1 MNEIILNSHNKSLI
15 RKKRFWNI
23 SLITLLLIGI
33 IFSSKIIDI
42 NSSNLLNGIP
52 RLGDY
57 VSQILPSLETSNL
70 FLSSNDK
77 GSIAYWYFNLP
88 KYLKLLFETF
98 NMALL
103 ATIIGSTLALFLSF
117 LAAKNTSPNSLV
129 FFTIRRILEFFR
141 GVPEI
146 IFAILFV
153 WVLGIGPLAGIIA
166 MTLHTT
172 GSLGKLFSEVHENS
186 NDKPIDALKASGG
199 NWLSEMKFGL
209 LPQVLPNIENI
220 DVSTFVDIGN
230 DIKAAGSGG
239 LSLQTDEGTKRIFI
253 ADGGEVKVGQL
264 SVGSATT
271 APLHVAKASTD
282 CQAIFGDNNSS
293 IDAVSYTHLTLPTI
307 LLV

>member
-1 MNEIILNSHNKSLI
+1 MNKITSDNHYKNLI
-15 RKKRFWNI
+15 GKKRFWNL
-23 SLITLLLIGI
+23 SLIILIFIGVI
-33 IFSSKIIDI
+33 LSSKIIDI
-42 NSSNLLNGIP
+42 NVSNLLNGMP

-57 VSQILPSLETSNL
+57 VSQILPSIESNKL
-70 FLSSNDK
+70 FLGSKDQ

-103 ATIIGSTLALFLSF
+103 ATIVGSTLALFLSF
-117 LAAKNTSPNSLV
+117 LAAKNTSPNSLL
-129 FFTIRRILEFFR
+129 FFSIRRILEFFR

-186 NDKPIDALKASGG
+186 NNKPIEALKASGG

-209 LPQVLPNIENI
+209 MPQVLPNLISYALLRFEINIRASTILGFVGAGGIGQELYLVINFNYYEEVSAIILLIILTVISIDLLSGYLRKNITRIEN
-220 DVSTFVDIGN
+220 D
-230 DIKAAGSGG
+230 
-239 LSLQTDEGTKRIFI
+239 
-253 ADGGEVKVGQL
+253 
-264 SVGSATT
+264 
-271 APLHVAKASTD
+271 
-282 CQAIFGDNNSS
+282 
-293 IDAVSYTHLTLPTI
+293 
-307 LLV
+307 

>member
-23 SLITLLLIGI
+23 SLITLLLIGVTL
-33 IFSSKIIDI
+33 SSKIIDI
-42 NSSNLLNGIP
+42 NISNLLNGIP

-70 FLSSNDK
+70 FLSSKDQ

-103 ATIIGSTLALFLSF
+103 ATIVGSTLALFLSF

-186 NDKPIDALKASGG
+186 NNKPIDALKASGG

-209 LPQVLPNIENI
+209 LPQVLPNLISYVLLRFEINI
-220 DVSTFVDIGN
+220 
-230 DIKAAGSGG
+230 
-239 LSLQTDEGTKRIFI
+239 R
-253 ADGGEVKVGQL
+253 
-264 SVGSATT
+264 
-271 APLHVAKASTD
+271 ASTILGFVGAGGIG
-282 CQAIFGDNNSS
+282 QELYLVINFNYYEEVSAIILLIILTVVS
-293 IDAVSYTHLTLPTI
+293 IDLFSGYLRKNIIGVEND
-307 LLV
+307 

>member
-23 SLITLLLIGI
+23 SLIALLLIGI
-33 IFSSKIIDI
+33 TLSSKIIDI

-57 VSQILPSLETSNL
+57 VSQILPSLETNNL
-70 FLSSNDK
+70 FLSSKDK

-186 NDKPIDALKASGG
+186 NNKPIDALKASGG

-209 LPQVLPNIENI
+209 LPQVLPNLISYVLLRFEINI
-220 DVSTFVDIGN
+220 
-230 DIKAAGSGG
+230 
-239 LSLQTDEGTKRIFI
+239 R
-253 ADGGEVKVGQL
+253 
-264 SVGSATT
+264 
-271 APLHVAKASTD
+271 ASTILGFVGAGGIG
-282 CQAIFGDNNSS
+282 QELYLVINFNYYEEVSAIILLIILTVIS
-293 IDAVSYTHLTLPTI
+293 ID
-307 LLV
+307 LLSGYLRKNIIGVEND

>member
-1 MNEIILNSHNKSLI
+1 MMNKITLDNHYKNLI
-15 RKKRFWNI
+15 GKKRFWNL
-23 SLITLLLIGI
+23 SLIVLIFIGVI
-33 IFSSKIIDI
+33 LSSKIIDI
-42 NSSNLLNGIP
+42 NGSNLLNGMP

-57 VSQILPSLETSNL
+57 ISQILPSIEINKL
-70 FLSSNDK
+70 FLGSKDQ

-103 ATIIGSTLALFLSF
+103 ATIVGSALALFLSF
-117 LAAKNTSPNSLV
+117 LAAKNTSPNSLL
-129 FFTIRRILEFFR
+129 FFTIRRMLEFFR

-186 NDKPIDALKASGG
+186 NDKPIEALKASGG

-209 LPQVLPNIENI
+209 LPQVLPNLISYALLRFEINIRASTILGFVGAGGIGQELYLVINFNYYEEVSAIILLIILTVISIDLLSSYLRKNVIRIEN
-220 DVSTFVDIGN
+220 D
-230 DIKAAGSGG
+230 
-239 LSLQTDEGTKRIFI
+239 
-253 ADGGEVKVGQL
+253 
-264 SVGSATT
+264 
-271 APLHVAKASTD
+271 
-282 CQAIFGDNNSS
+282 
-293 IDAVSYTHLTLPTI
+293 
-307 LLV
+307 

>member
-33 IFSSKIIDI
+33 TLSSKIIDF

-57 VSQILPSLETSNL
+57 VSQILPSLETNNL
-70 FLSSNDK
+70 FLSSKDK

-166 MTLHTT
+166 MTFHTT

-186 NDKPIDALKASGG
+186 NNKPIDALKASGG

-209 LPQVLPNIENI
+209 LPQVLPNLISYVLLRFEINI
-220 DVSTFVDIGN
+220 
-230 DIKAAGSGG
+230 
-239 LSLQTDEGTKRIFI
+239 R
-253 ADGGEVKVGQL
+253 
-264 SVGSATT
+264 
-271 APLHVAKASTD
+271 ASTILGFVGAGGIG
-282 CQAIFGDNNSS
+282 QELYLVINFNYYEEVSAIILLIILTVVS
-293 IDAVSYTHLTLPTI
+293 IDLFSSYLRKNI
-307 LLV
+307 IGVEND

>member
-23 SLITLLLIGI
+23 SLITLLLIGVTL
-33 IFSSKIIDI
+33 SSKIIDI

-57 VSQILPSLETSNL
+57 VSQILPSLETNNL
-70 FLSSNDK
+70 FLSSKDQ

-209 LPQVLPNIENI
+209 LPQVLPNLISYVLLRFEINI
-220 DVSTFVDIGN
+220 
-230 DIKAAGSGG
+230 
-239 LSLQTDEGTKRIFI
+239 R
-253 ADGGEVKVGQL
+253 
-264 SVGSATT
+264 
-271 APLHVAKASTD
+271 ASTILGFVGAGGIG
-282 CQAIFGDNNSS
+282 QELYLVINFNYYEEVSAIILLIILTVVS
-293 IDAVSYTHLTLPTI
+293 IDLFSGYLRKNIIGVEND
-307 LLV
+307 

>member
-33 IFSSKIIDI
+33 TLSSKIIDI

-57 VSQILPSLETSNL
+57 VSQILPSLETNNL
-70 FLSSNDK
+70 FLSSKDK

-103 ATIIGSTLALFLSF
+103 ATIIGSTLALFFSF

-186 NDKPIDALKASGG
+186 NNKPIDALKASGG

-209 LPQVLPNIENI
+209 LPQVLPNLISYVLLRFEINI
-220 DVSTFVDIGN
+220 
-230 DIKAAGSGG
+230 
-239 LSLQTDEGTKRIFI
+239 R
-253 ADGGEVKVGQL
+253 
-264 SVGSATT
+264 
-271 APLHVAKASTD
+271 ASTILGFVGAGGIG
-282 CQAIFGDNNSS
+282 QELYLVINFNYYEEVSAIILLIILTVVS
-293 IDAVSYTHLTLPTI
+293 IDLFSGYLRKNIIGVEND
-307 LLV
+307 

>member
-1 MNEIILNSHNKSLI
+1 MNKITSDNHYKNLI
-15 RKKRFWNI
+15 GKKRFWNLSFI
-23 SLITLLLIGI
+23 ILIFIGVI
-33 IFSSKIIDI
+33 LSSKIIDI
-42 NSSNLLNGIP
+42 NVSNLLNGMP

-57 VSQILPSLETSNL
+57 VSQILPSIESNKL
-70 FLSSNDK
+70 FLGSKDQ

-103 ATIIGSTLALFLSF
+103 ATIVGSTLALFLSF
-117 LAAKNTSPNSLV
+117 LAAKNTSPNSIL
-129 FFTIRRILEFFR
+129 FFSIRRILEFFR

-186 NDKPIDALKASGG
+186 NNKPIEALKASGG

-209 LPQVLPNIENI
+209 LPQVLPNLISYALLRFEINI
-220 DVSTFVDIGN
+220 
-230 DIKAAGSGG
+230 
-239 LSLQTDEGTKRIFI
+239 R
-253 ADGGEVKVGQL
+253 
-264 SVGSATT
+264 
-271 APLHVAKASTD
+271 ASTILGFVGAGGIG
-282 CQAIFGDNNSS
+282 QELYLVINFNYYEEVSAIILLIILTVIS
-293 IDAVSYTHLTLPTI
+293 ID
-307 LLV
+307 LLSGYLRKNIN

>member
-1 MNEIILNSHNKSLI
+1 MMNKITLDNHYKNLI
-15 RKKRFWNI
+15 GKKRFWNL
-23 SLITLLLIGI
+23 SLIVLIFIGVI
-33 IFSSKIIDI
+33 LSSKIIDI
-42 NSSNLLNGIP
+42 NGSNLLSGMP

-57 VSQILPSLETSNL
+57 ISQILPSIEINKL
-70 FLSSNDK
+70 FLGSKDQ

-103 ATIIGSTLALFLSF
+103 ATIVGSALALFLSF
-117 LAAKNTSPNSLV
+117 LAAKNTSPNSLL
-129 FFTIRRILEFFR
+129 FFTIRRMLEFFR

-186 NDKPIDALKASGG
+186 NNKPIEALKASGG

-209 LPQVLPNIENI
+209 LPQVLPNLISYALLRFEINIRASTILGFVGAGGIGQELYLVINFNYYEEVSAIILLIILTVISIDLLSGYLRKNVIRIEN
-220 DVSTFVDIGN
+220 D
-230 DIKAAGSGG
+230 
-239 LSLQTDEGTKRIFI
+239 
-253 ADGGEVKVGQL
+253 
-264 SVGSATT
+264 
-271 APLHVAKASTD
+271 
-282 CQAIFGDNNSS
+282 
-293 IDAVSYTHLTLPTI
+293 
-307 LLV
+307 

>member
-1 MNEIILNSHNKSLI
+1 MMNKITLDNHYKNLI
-15 RKKRFWNI
+15 GKKRFWNL
-23 SLITLLLIGI
+23 SLIVLIFIGVI
-33 IFSSKIIDI
+33 LSSKIIDI
-42 NSSNLLNGIP
+42 NGSNLLNGMP

-57 VSQILPSLETSNL
+57 ISQILPSIEINKL
-70 FLSSNDK
+70 FLGSKDQ

-103 ATIIGSTLALFLSF
+103 ATTVGSALALFLSF
-117 LAAKNTSPNSLV
+117 LAAKNTSPNSLL
-129 FFTIRRILEFFR
+129 FFTIRRMLEFFR

-186 NDKPIDALKASGG
+186 NNKPIEALKASGG

-209 LPQVLPNIENI
+209 LPQVLPNLISYALLRFEINIRASTILGFVGAGGIGQELYLVINFNYYEEVSAIILLIILTVISIDLLSGYLRKNITRIEN
-220 DVSTFVDIGN
+220 D
-230 DIKAAGSGG
+230 
-239 LSLQTDEGTKRIFI
+239 
-253 ADGGEVKVGQL
+253 
-264 SVGSATT
+264 
-271 APLHVAKASTD
+271 
-282 CQAIFGDNNSS
+282 
-293 IDAVSYTHLTLPTI
+293 
-307 LLV
+307 

>member
-1 MNEIILNSHNKSLI
+1 MNEIIFNSHNKSLI

-23 SLITLLLIGI
+23 SLIAILLIGI
-33 IFSSKIIDI
+33 TLSSKIIDI

-70 FLSSNDK
+70 FLSSKDQ

-103 ATIIGSTLALFLSF
+103 ATIVGSTLALFLSF

-209 LPQVLPNIENI
+209 LPQVLPNLISYVLLRFEINI
-220 DVSTFVDIGN
+220 
-230 DIKAAGSGG
+230 
-239 LSLQTDEGTKRIFI
+239 R
-253 ADGGEVKVGQL
+253 
-264 SVGSATT
+264 
-271 APLHVAKASTD
+271 ASTILGFVGAGGIG
-282 CQAIFGDNNSS
+282 QELYLVINFNYYEEVSAIILLIILTVIS
-293 IDAVSYTHLTLPTI
+293 IDLFSGYLRKNIIGVEND
-307 LLV
+307 

>member
-23 SLITLLLIGI
+23 SLITLLLIGVAL
-33 IFSSKIIDI
+33 SSKIIDI

-57 VSQILPSLETSNL
+57 VSQILPSLETGNL
-70 FLSSNDK
+70 FLSSKDQ

-103 ATIIGSTLALFLSF
+103 ATVVGSTLALFLSF

-186 NDKPIDALKASGG
+186 NNKPIDALKASGG

-209 LPQVLPNIENI
+209 LPQVLPNLISYVLLRFEINI
-220 DVSTFVDIGN
+220 
-230 DIKAAGSGG
+230 
-239 LSLQTDEGTKRIFI
+239 R
-253 ADGGEVKVGQL
+253 
-264 SVGSATT
+264 
-271 APLHVAKASTD
+271 ASTILGFVGAGGIG
-282 CQAIFGDNNSS
+282 QELYLVINFNYYEEVSAIILLIILTVVS
-293 IDAVSYTHLTLPTI
+293 IDLFSGYLRKKIIGVEND
-307 LLV
+307 

>member
-23 SLITLLLIGI
+23 SLITLLLIGVTL
-33 IFSSKIIDI
+33 SSKIIDI

-70 FLSSNDK
+70 FLSSKDQ

-129 FFTIRRILEFFR
+129 FFMIRRILEFFR

-186 NDKPIDALKASGG
+186 NNKPIDALKASGG
-199 NWLSEMKFGL
+199 TWLSEMKFGL
-209 LPQVLPNIENI
+209 LPQVLPNLISYVLLRFEINI
-220 DVSTFVDIGN
+220 
-230 DIKAAGSGG
+230 
-239 LSLQTDEGTKRIFI
+239 R
-253 ADGGEVKVGQL
+253 
-264 SVGSATT
+264 
-271 APLHVAKASTD
+271 ASTILGFVGAGGIG
-282 CQAIFGDNNSS
+282 QELYLVINFNYYEEVSAIILLIILTVVS
-293 IDAVSYTHLTLPTI
+293 IDLFSGYLRKNIIGVEND
-307 LLV
+307 

>member
-1 MNEIILNSHNKSLI
+1 MNEIILNSHNESLI

-23 SLITLLLIGI
+23 SLITLLLIGVI
-33 IFSSKIIDI
+33 LSSKIIDI

-70 FLSSNDK
+70 FLSSKDQ

-103 ATIIGSTLALFLSF
+103 ATIVGSTLALFLSF

-166 MTLHTT
+166 ITLHTT

-186 NDKPIDALKASGG
+186 NNNPIEALKASGG

-209 LPQVLPNIENI
+209 LPQVLPNLISYVLLRFEINI
-220 DVSTFVDIGN
+220 
-230 DIKAAGSGG
+230 
-239 LSLQTDEGTKRIFI
+239 R
-253 ADGGEVKVGQL
+253 
-264 SVGSATT
+264 
-271 APLHVAKASTD
+271 ASTILGFVGAGGIG
-282 CQAIFGDNNSS
+282 QELYLVINFNYYEEVSAIILLIILTVVS
-293 IDAVSYTHLTLPTI
+293 IDLFSGYLRKNIIGVEND
-307 LLV
+307 

>member
-33 IFSSKIIDI
+33 TLSSKIIDI

-70 FLSSNDK
+70 FLSSKDQ

-103 ATIIGSTLALFLSF
+103 ATIVGSTLALFLSF

-186 NDKPIDALKASGG
+186 NNKPIDALKASGG

-209 LPQVLPNIENI
+209 LPQVLPNLISYVLLRFEINI
-220 DVSTFVDIGN
+220 
-230 DIKAAGSGG
+230 
-239 LSLQTDEGTKRIFI
+239 R
-253 ADGGEVKVGQL
+253 
-264 SVGSATT
+264 
-271 APLHVAKASTD
+271 ASTILGFVGAGGIG
-282 CQAIFGDNNSS
+282 QELYLVINFNYYEEVSAIILLIILTVVS
-293 IDAVSYTHLTLPTI
+293 IDLFSGYLRKNIIGVEND
-307 LLV
+307 

>member
-1 MNEIILNSHNKSLI
+1 MMNKITLDNHYKNLI
-15 RKKRFWNI
+15 GKKRFWNL
-23 SLITLLLIGI
+23 SLIVLLFIGVI
-33 IFSSKIIDI
+33 LSSKIIDI
-42 NSSNLLNGIP
+42 NGSNLLNGMP

-57 VSQILPSLETSNL
+57 ISQILPSIEINKL
-70 FLSSNDK
+70 FLGSKDQ

-103 ATIIGSTLALFLSF
+103 ATIVGSALALFLSF
-117 LAAKNTSPNSLV
+117 LAAKNTSPNSLL
-129 FFTIRRILEFFR
+129 FFTIRRMLEFFR

-186 NDKPIDALKASGG
+186 NNKPIEALKASGG

-209 LPQVLPNIENI
+209 LPQVLPNLISYALLRFEINIRASTILGFVGAGGIGQELYLVINFNYYEEVSAIILLIILTVISIDLLSGYLRKNVIRIEN
-220 DVSTFVDIGN
+220 D
-230 DIKAAGSGG
+230 
-239 LSLQTDEGTKRIFI
+239 
-253 ADGGEVKVGQL
+253 
-264 SVGSATT
+264 
-271 APLHVAKASTD
+271 
-282 CQAIFGDNNSS
+282 
-293 IDAVSYTHLTLPTI
+293 
-307 LLV
+307 

>member
-23 SLITLLLIGI
+23 SLITLLLIGLTL
-33 IFSSKIIDI
+33 SSKIIDI

-70 FLSSNDK
+70 FLSSNDQ

-166 MTLHTT
+166 MTIHTT

-186 NDKPIDALKASGG
+186 NNKPIEALKASGG

-209 LPQVLPNIENI
+209 LPQVLPNLISYVLLRFEINI
-220 DVSTFVDIGN
+220 
-230 DIKAAGSGG
+230 
-239 LSLQTDEGTKRIFI
+239 R
-253 ADGGEVKVGQL
+253 
-264 SVGSATT
+264 
-271 APLHVAKASTD
+271 ASTILGFVGAGGIG
-282 CQAIFGDNNSS
+282 QELYLVINFNYYEEVSAIILLIILTVVS
-293 IDAVSYTHLTLPTI
+293 IDLFSGYLRKNIIGVEND
-307 LLV
+307 

>member
-1 MNEIILNSHNKSLI
+1 MNEIILNSHNESLI

-23 SLITLLLIGI
+23 SLITLLLIGVTL
-33 IFSSKIIDI
+33 SSKIIDI

-70 FLSSNDK
+70 FLSSKDK

-186 NDKPIDALKASGG
+186 NNKPIDALKASGG

-209 LPQVLPNIENI
+209 MPQVLPNLISYVLLRFEINI
-220 DVSTFVDIGN
+220 
-230 DIKAAGSGG
+230 
-239 LSLQTDEGTKRIFI
+239 R
-253 ADGGEVKVGQL
+253 
-264 SVGSATT
+264 
-271 APLHVAKASTD
+271 ASTILGFVGAGGIG
-282 CQAIFGDNNSS
+282 QELYLVINFNYYEEVSAIILLIILTVVS
-293 IDAVSYTHLTLPTI
+293 IDLFSGYLRKNIIGVEND
-307 LLV
+307 

>member
-1 MNEIILNSHNKSLI
+1 MMNKITLDNHYKNLI
-15 RKKRFWNI
+15 GKKRFWNL
-23 SLITLLLIGI
+23 SLIVLIFTGVI
-33 IFSSKIIDI
+33 LSSKIIDI
-42 NSSNLLNGIP
+42 NGSNLLNGMP

-57 VSQILPSLETSNL
+57 ISQILPSIEINKL
-70 FLSSNDK
+70 FLGSKDQ

-103 ATIIGSTLALFLSF
+103 ATIVGSALALFLSF
-117 LAAKNTSPNSLV
+117 LAAKNTSPNSLL
-129 FFTIRRILEFFR
+129 FFTIRRMLEFFR

-186 NDKPIDALKASGG
+186 NDKPIEALKASGG

-209 LPQVLPNIENI
+209 LPQVLPNLISYALLRFEINIRASTILGFVGAGGIGQELYLVINFNYYEEVSAIILLIILTVISIDLLSGYLRKNVIRIEN
-220 DVSTFVDIGN
+220 D
-230 DIKAAGSGG
+230 
-239 LSLQTDEGTKRIFI
+239 
-253 ADGGEVKVGQL
+253 
-264 SVGSATT
+264 
-271 APLHVAKASTD
+271 
-282 CQAIFGDNNSS
+282 
-293 IDAVSYTHLTLPTI
+293 
-307 LLV
+307 

>member
-1 MNEIILNSHNKSLI
+1 MNKITLDNHYKNLI
-15 RKKRFWNI
+15 GKKRFWNS
-23 SLITLLLIGI
+23 SLIVLIFIGVI
-33 IFSSKIIDI
+33 LSSNIIDI
-42 NSSNLLNGIP
+42 NGSNLLNGMP

-57 VSQILPSLETSNL
+57 ISQILPSIEINKL
-70 FLSSNDK
+70 FLGSKDQ

-103 ATIIGSTLALFLSF
+103 ATTVGSALALFLSF
-117 LAAKNTSPNSLV
+117 LAAKNTSPNSLL
-129 FFTIRRILEFFR
+129 FFTIRRMLEFFR

-186 NDKPIDALKASGG
+186 NNKPIEALKASGG

-209 LPQVLPNIENI
+209 LPQVLPNLISYALLRFEINIRASTILGFVGAGGIGQELYLVINFNYYEEVSAIILLIILTVISIDLLSGYLRKNITRIEN
-220 DVSTFVDIGN
+220 D
-230 DIKAAGSGG
+230 
-239 LSLQTDEGTKRIFI
+239 
-253 ADGGEVKVGQL
+253 
-264 SVGSATT
+264 
-271 APLHVAKASTD
+271 
-282 CQAIFGDNNSS
+282 
-293 IDAVSYTHLTLPTI
+293 
-307 LLV
+307 

>member
-1 MNEIILNSHNKSLI
+1 MMNKITLDNHYKNLI
-15 RKKRFWNI
+15 GKKRFWNL
-23 SLITLLLIGI
+23 SLIVLIFIGVI
-33 IFSSKIIDI
+33 LSSKIIDI
-42 NSSNLLNGIP
+42 NGSNLLSGMP

-57 VSQILPSLETSNL
+57 ISQILPSIEINKL
-70 FLSSNDK
+70 FLSSKDQ

-103 ATIIGSTLALFLSF
+103 ATIVGSALALFLSF
-117 LAAKNTSPNSLV
+117 LAAKNTSPNSLL
-129 FFTIRRILEFFR
+129 FFTIRRMLEFFR

-186 NDKPIDALKASGG
+186 NNKPIEALKASGG

-209 LPQVLPNIENI
+209 LPQVLPNLISYALLRFEINIRASTILGFVGAGGIGQELYLVINFNYYEEVSAIILLIILTVISIDLLSGYLRKNVIRIEN
-220 DVSTFVDIGN
+220 D
-230 DIKAAGSGG
+230 
-239 LSLQTDEGTKRIFI
+239 
-253 ADGGEVKVGQL
+253 
-264 SVGSATT
+264 
-271 APLHVAKASTD
+271 
-282 CQAIFGDNNSS
+282 
-293 IDAVSYTHLTLPTI
+293 
-307 LLV
+307 

>member
-23 SLITLLLIGI
+23 SLIILLLIGVTL
-33 IFSSKIIDI
+33 SSKIIDI

-70 FLSSNDK
+70 FLSSKDQ

-153 WVLGIGPLAGIIA
+153 WVFGIGPLAGIIA

-186 NDKPIDALKASGG
+186 NNKPIDALKASGG

-209 LPQVLPNIENI
+209 LPQVLPNLISYVLLRFEINI
-220 DVSTFVDIGN
+220 
-230 DIKAAGSGG
+230 
-239 LSLQTDEGTKRIFI
+239 R
-253 ADGGEVKVGQL
+253 
-264 SVGSATT
+264 
-271 APLHVAKASTD
+271 ASTILGFVGAGGIG
-282 CQAIFGDNNSS
+282 QELYLVINFNYYEEVSAIILLIILTVVS
-293 IDAVSYTHLTLPTI
+293 IDLFSGYLRKNIIGVEND
-307 LLV
+307 

>member
-1 MNEIILNSHNKSLI
+1 MNEIILNSHNDSLI

-23 SLITLLLIGI
+23 SLITLLLIGVTL
-33 IFSSKIIDI
+33 SSKIIDI

-70 FLSSNDK
+70 FLSSKDQ

-103 ATIIGSTLALFLSF
+103 ATIVGSTLALFLSF

-166 MTLHTT
+166 ITLHTT

-186 NDKPIDALKASGG
+186 NNKPIEALKASGG
-199 NWLSEMKFGL
+199 NWLSEMQFGL
-209 LPQVLPNIENI
+209 LPQVLPNLISYVLLRFEINI
-220 DVSTFVDIGN
+220 
-230 DIKAAGSGG
+230 
-239 LSLQTDEGTKRIFI
+239 R
-253 ADGGEVKVGQL
+253 
-264 SVGSATT
+264 
-271 APLHVAKASTD
+271 ASTILGFVGAGGIG
-282 CQAIFGDNNSS
+282 QELYLVINFNYYEEVSAIILLIILTVVS
-293 IDAVSYTHLTLPTI
+293 IDLFSGYLRKNIIGVEND
-307 LLV
+307 

>member
-1 MNEIILNSHNKSLI
+1 MMNEIILNSHNKSLI

-33 IFSSKIIDI
+33 TLSSKIIDI

-70 FLSSNDK
+70 FLSSKDK

-186 NDKPIDALKASGG
+186 NNKPIDALKASGG

-209 LPQVLPNIENI
+209 LPQVLPNLISYVLLRFEINI
-220 DVSTFVDIGN
+220 
-230 DIKAAGSGG
+230 
-239 LSLQTDEGTKRIFI
+239 R
-253 ADGGEVKVGQL
+253 
-264 SVGSATT
+264 
-271 APLHVAKASTD
+271 ASTILGFVGAGGIG
-282 CQAIFGDNNSS
+282 QELYLVINFNYYEEVSAIILLIILTVVS
-293 IDAVSYTHLTLPTI
+293 IDLFSGYLRKNIIGVEND
-307 LLV
+307 

>member
-1 MNEIILNSHNKSLI
+1 MNEIILNSHNESLI

-23 SLITLLLIGI
+23 SLITLLLIGVTL
-33 IFSSKIIDI
+33 SSKIIDI

-70 FLSSNDK
+70 FLSSKDQ

-103 ATIIGSTLALFLSF
+103 ATIVGSTLALFFSF

-186 NDKPIDALKASGG
+186 NNNPIEALKASGG

-209 LPQVLPNIENI
+209 LPQVLPNLISYVLLRFEINI
-220 DVSTFVDIGN
+220 
-230 DIKAAGSGG
+230 
-239 LSLQTDEGTKRIFI
+239 R
-253 ADGGEVKVGQL
+253 
-264 SVGSATT
+264 
-271 APLHVAKASTD
+271 ASTILGFVGAGGIG
-282 CQAIFGDNNSS
+282 QELYLVINFNYYEEVSAIILLIILTVVS
-293 IDAVSYTHLTLPTI
+293 IDLFSGYLRKNIIGVEND
-307 LLV
+307 

>member
-1 MNEIILNSHNKSLI
+1 MMNKITLDNHYKNLI
-15 RKKRFWNI
+15 GKKRFWNL
-23 SLITLLLIGI
+23 SLIVLLFIGVI
-33 IFSSKIIDI
+33 LSYKIVDI
-42 NSSNLLNGIP
+42 NGSNLLSGMP

-57 VSQILPSLETSNL
+57 ISQILPSIEINKL
-70 FLSSNDK
+70 FLGSKDQ

-103 ATIIGSTLALFLSF
+103 ATIVGSALALFLSF
-117 LAAKNTSPNSLV
+117 LAAKNTSPNSLL
-129 FFTIRRILEFFR
+129 FFTIRRMLEFFR

-186 NDKPIDALKASGG
+186 NNKPIEALKASGG

-209 LPQVLPNIENI
+209 LPQVLPNLVSYALLRFEINIRASTILGFVGAGGIGQELYLVINFNYYEEVSAIILLIILTVISIDLLSGYLRKNVIRIEN
-220 DVSTFVDIGN
+220 D
-230 DIKAAGSGG
+230 
-239 LSLQTDEGTKRIFI
+239 
-253 ADGGEVKVGQL
+253 
-264 SVGSATT
+264 
-271 APLHVAKASTD
+271 
-282 CQAIFGDNNSS
+282 
-293 IDAVSYTHLTLPTI
+293 
-307 LLV
+307 

>member
-1 MNEIILNSHNKSLI
+1 MMNKITLDNHYKNLI
-15 RKKRFWNI
+15 GKKRFWNL
-23 SLITLLLIGI
+23 SLIVLIFIGLI
-33 IFSSKIIDI
+33 LSSKIIDI
-42 NSSNLLNGIP
+42 NGSNLLNGMP

-57 VSQILPSLETSNL
+57 ISQILPSIEINKL
-70 FLSSNDK
+70 FLGSKDQ

-103 ATIIGSTLALFLSF
+103 ATTVGSALALFLSF
-117 LAAKNTSPNSLV
+117 LAAKNTSPNSLL
-129 FFTIRRILEFFR
+129 FFTIRRMLEFFR

-186 NDKPIDALKASGG
+186 NNKPIEALKASGG

-209 LPQVLPNIENI
+209 LPQVLPNLISYALLRFEINIRASTILGFVGAGGIGQELYLVINFNYYEEVSAIILLIILTVISIDLLSGYLRKNVIRIEN
-220 DVSTFVDIGN
+220 D
-230 DIKAAGSGG
+230 
-239 LSLQTDEGTKRIFI
+239 
-253 ADGGEVKVGQL
+253 
-264 SVGSATT
+264 
-271 APLHVAKASTD
+271 
-282 CQAIFGDNNSS
+282 
-293 IDAVSYTHLTLPTI
+293 
-307 LLV
+307 

>member
-23 SLITLLLIGI
+23 SLIAILLIGVTL
-33 IFSSKIIDI
+33 SSKIIDI

-57 VSQILPSLETSNL
+57 VSQILPSLEASNL
-70 FLSSNDK
+70 FLSSKDQ

-103 ATIIGSTLALFLSF
+103 ATIVGSTLALFLSF

-186 NDKPIDALKASGG
+186 NNKPIDALKASGG

-209 LPQVLPNIENI
+209 LPQVLPNLISYVLLRFEINI
-220 DVSTFVDIGN
+220 
-230 DIKAAGSGG
+230 
-239 LSLQTDEGTKRIFI
+239 R
-253 ADGGEVKVGQL
+253 
-264 SVGSATT
+264 
-271 APLHVAKASTD
+271 ASTILGFVGAGGIG
-282 CQAIFGDNNSS
+282 QELYLVINFNYYEEVSAIILLIILTVVS
-293 IDAVSYTHLTLPTI
+293 IDLFSGYLRKNIIGVEND
-307 LLV
+307 

>member
-23 SLITLLLIGI
+23 SLIAIILIGVI
-33 IFSSKIIDI
+33 LSSKIIDI
-42 NSSNLLNGIP
+42 NSTNLLNGVP

-70 FLSSNDK
+70 FLSSKDQ

-103 ATIIGSTLALFLSF
+103 ATIVGSTLALFLSF
-117 LAAKNTSPNSLV
+117 LAAKNTSPNSQV

-153 WVLGIGPLAGIIA
+153 WVLGVGPLAGIIA

-186 NDKPIDALKASGG
+186 NNKPIDALKASGG

-209 LPQVLPNIENI
+209 LPQVLPNLISYVLLRFEINI
-220 DVSTFVDIGN
+220 
-230 DIKAAGSGG
+230 
-239 LSLQTDEGTKRIFI
+239 R
-253 ADGGEVKVGQL
+253 
-264 SVGSATT
+264 
-271 APLHVAKASTD
+271 ASTILGFVGAGGIG
-282 CQAIFGDNNSS
+282 QELYLVINFNYYEEVSAIILLIILTVVS
-293 IDAVSYTHLTLPTI
+293 IDLFSGYLRKNI
-307 LLV
+307 IGFEND

>member
-1 MNEIILNSHNKSLI
+1 MMNKITLDNHYKNLI
-15 RKKRFWNI
+15 GKKRFWNL
-23 SLITLLLIGI
+23 SLIVLIFIGVI
-33 IFSSKIIDI
+33 LSSKIIDI
-42 NSSNLLNGIP
+42 NGSNLLNGMP

-57 VSQILPSLETSNL
+57 ISQILPSIEINKL
-70 FLSSNDK
+70 FLGSKDQ

-103 ATIIGSTLALFLSF
+103 ATIVGSVLALFLSF
-117 LAAKNTSPNSLV
+117 LAAKNTSPNSLL
-129 FFTIRRILEFFR
+129 FFTIRRMLEFFR

-186 NDKPIDALKASGG
+186 NDKPIEALKASGG

-209 LPQVLPNIENI
+209 LPQVLPNLISYALLRFEINIRASTILGFVGAGGIGQELYLVINFNYYEEVSAIILLIILTVISIDLLSGYLRKNITRIEN
-220 DVSTFVDIGN
+220 D
-230 DIKAAGSGG
+230 
-239 LSLQTDEGTKRIFI
+239 
-253 ADGGEVKVGQL
+253 
-264 SVGSATT
+264 
-271 APLHVAKASTD
+271 
-282 CQAIFGDNNSS
+282 
-293 IDAVSYTHLTLPTI
+293 
-307 LLV
+307 